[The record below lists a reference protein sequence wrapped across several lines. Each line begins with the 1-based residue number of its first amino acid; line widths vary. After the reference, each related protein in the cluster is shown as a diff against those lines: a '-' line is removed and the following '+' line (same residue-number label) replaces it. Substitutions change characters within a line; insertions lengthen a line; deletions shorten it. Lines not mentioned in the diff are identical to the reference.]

1 MGIVGLAL
9 LILIVTLVRW
19 AVIGARLRRL
29 DERLNLLEHSI
40 QQSPNPE
47 TVVDIIHRITTLER
61 RIAEHSAAGAVTQF
75 PAETRVTQATPASAR
90 ATVPPGLLPSVQE
103 PAPTLR
109 PHEALINEGHR
120 SGPRLPSTSESEF
133 VAPPPLSQ
141 VGAFS
146 TPSPLSDAFAWF
158 RAHAKSAVDVEEILG
173 TNWLSKLGIAILVL
187 GVAFFLAWQMVE
199 LGPTGKVVVGWTT
212 GLALLGGSI
221 WFERSNAY
229 RVLARAGVA
238 GGWAV
243 VFFTAYAMYH
253 IPAARVL
260 SSPLECLCLMLVVAV
275 LMVAH
280 TLCYRSQ
287 VVTGLAFLLA
297 FSTIAINRA
306 DVWGLTAAA
315 ILAAG
320 LAVIALR
327 MHWFEL
333 EILGISATY
342 LNHWYW
348 LRPIIE
354 PMKARQE
361 FPQFKASV
369 AVLLL
374 YWLIF
379 RASYILRKPADERV
393 STISGLLNAFLLL
406 AVMRYQS
413 VHPEMAFW
421 FLLVLGAV
429 ELMLGQLPVTR
440 QRRTAFIVLTT
451 LGTVLLFAAFPFRYS
466 GQNVVVIW
474 LLEAEIFFAVGVL
487 LREIVFIRL
496 GLLGILPTFIT
507 LIGVHAARVFGA
519 RMDGGYVAF
528 HLGLGSVFVLAA
540 IVWYINA
547 HWVPRRWPELF
558 ARWPERLGT
567 NRLSYLAA
575 IVLLTGTWVAFPK
588 HWSAVAWIVATAA
601 LTRVARRF
609 ELRELTIQATFI
621 AACAFFRV
629 LLVNLP
635 STQNLPIDGLS
646 LSARVLSV
654 VLVAAGSYALSPW
667 VRVGGW
673 ELTRHLPAIFIW
685 AGSTQVALLFWY
697 ELLPASVGLGWALM
711 GLALFEVGVRRASL
725 HLRLQ
730 AYVAFAAVFFRI
742 IFVNFNAVGVPGRLD
757 PRIYTVV
764 PLAVTFYYVYGRL
777 REFERAR

>member
-1 MGIVGLAL
+1 MEIVGLAL
-9 LILIVTLVRW
+9 LIIVLVRW
-19 AVIGARLRRL
+19 AVIRRRLRRL
-29 DERLNLLEHSI
+29 DERLSHLEDSI
-40 QQSPNPE
+40 QPAPHPE
-47 TVVDIIHRITTLER
+47 TVVDIIHRVSTLER
-61 RIAEHSAAGAVTQF
+61 RVADYAAAGMTTHL
-75 PAETRVTQATPASAR
+75 PADTRFTPAAPASAK
-90 ATVPPGLLPSVQE
+90 TPVPPAVSPPIPVSVPTLPPQE
-103 PAPTLR
+103 PLITEPPPT
-109 PHEALINEGHR
+109 A
-120 SGPRLPSTSESEF
+120 PRLASPSHSQI

-141 VGAFS
+141 VAGPQTS
-146 TPSPLSDAFAWF
+146 SPLSDVLSWF
-158 RAHAKSAVDVEEILG
+158 GAQAKAALDIEEVLG
-173 TNWLSKLGIAILVL
+173 TNWLGKLGIAILVL

-212 GLALLGGSI
+212 GLALLGAGI
-221 WFERSNAY
+221 WFERSDTY

-243 VFFTAYAMYH
+243 LFFTAYAMYH
-253 IPAARVL
+253 VPATRVL
-260 SSPLECLCLMLVVAV
+260 SSPLQCLGLMLVVATP
-275 LMVAH
+275 MVAH
-280 TLCYRSQ
+280 TLRYRSQ
-287 VVTGLAFLLA
+287 VTSGLAFLLA

-320 LAVIALR
+320 LSVVALR

-333 EILGISATY
+333 EIFGISATY

-348 LRPIIE
+348 LWPIIE
-354 PMKARQE
+354 PMKVRQE

-406 AVMRYQS
+406 AVMRYQA

-466 GQNVVVIW
+466 GQNVAVIW
-474 LLEAEIFFAVGVL
+474 LIEAEIFFVVGVL

-496 GLLGILPTFIT
+496 GLLGTLPTFIT
-507 LIGVHAARVFGA
+507 LIGGHAARVFGA

-540 IVWYINA
+540 IIWYVNA

-567 NRLSYLAA
+567 NRLSYLSA
-575 IVLLTGTWVAFPK
+575 IVLLTGAWVAFPK
-588 HWSAVAWIVATAA
+588 HWSAVAWIVVAAA
-601 LTRVARRF
+601 LARVARHF
-609 ELRELTIQATFI
+609 ELRDLTIEATFI

-629 LLVNLP
+629 LFINLS
-635 STQNLPIDGLS
+635 STENLPIGGLS
-646 LSARVLSV
+646 MSARLLSV
-654 VLVAAGSYALSPW
+654 PLVAAGFYVLSPW
-667 VRVGGW
+667 TRVAAW
-673 ELTRHLPAIFIW
+673 ELTRPLPTIFTW
-685 AGSTQVALLFWY
+685 VGSMQVALLLWY

-711 GLALFEVGVRRASL
+711 GLVLFEVGVRRASL

-730 AYVAFAAVFFRI
+730 AYVAFASVFFRI
-742 IFVNFNAVGVPGRLD
+742 VFVNFNAADVPGPLD

-777 REFERAR
+777 REFERAA